1 MNFSWG
7 ILFSQILN
15 QKTPFP
21 IRKHF
26 LIKRKASSI
35 YLPGKKSLVLKGG
48 IGITIMLGK
57 VLRFGLFLWVVAIIM
72 AAVFP
77 LILWIGFSFWQN
89 IFPGLIVK
97 KPVSNQDF
105 TGLLLLSLHF
115 RKSIMLWWKK
125 KNMKKMHSLFS
136 VGGYL
141 RWLNYKRLALIS
153 LLKYFSCYRMV
164 LQSQKWWVYRHKSN
178 LDLLKLNF

>member
-1 MNFSWG
+1 MQIFCKLNFTKQMICIFVWEKLFFAEAIVPPWRKMNFSWG

-97 KPVSNQDF
+97 KSVSNQDF

-115 RKSIMLWWKK
+115 RKSIMLW
-125 KNMKKMHSLFS
+125 
-136 VGGYL
+136 
-141 RWLNYKRLALIS
+141 
-153 LLKYFSCYRMV
+153 
-164 LQSQKWWVYRHKSN
+164 
-178 LDLLKLNF
+178 